1 MKDTKPPGSDPTG
14 APRRADPAGWGR
26 AAGHRPSGFYRGL
39 RAVVRGA
46 LRAYYRTVEVTGR
59 EHLDSSRPT
68 VLAAT
73 HGNSIV
79 DPLLLGLFEE
89 RQVTFCARD
98 GLFKVP
104 LFGRLL
110 RAVGA
115 VPIARPSDHGAGRVD
130 NADAFAAARKV
141 LEDRGVIAI
150 FPEGHTHERLKVH
163 RLKTGAARIALDA
176 AITGDTDVQIVPV
189 ALNYLVRQAFRS
201 DVHVAFGRP
210 IEPRAFVAA
219 AGEDPRGAARAL
231 TDHLEEAL
239 RELAVHVEE
248 AEDERVIAQVTS
260 LVVDIRAEEGLDGAG
275 QTPAERTA
283 LVRRIVDAYRWL
295 SERAPDQTA
304 GLRRRLQRYLEE
316 RTDLGFGGESA
327 ALQHRSE
334 ARRGGHGD
342 RFRSRRRFLVLGAP
356 VAIYGAVHNA
366 APYVLLRGFLRLA
379 GPRRDRQALTK
390 LLVGLALFGG
400 SWVAYAVAVSLA
412 LGPVAGL
419 VYGLTLPFAAVF
431 ALRYATEVRLHR
443 LNWRGLRSLWVHSER
458 IAALR
463 EERDA
468 LKAEL
473 AGLREEY
480 LAHLGEAGSGGQDE
494 ASSS

>member
-1 MKDTKPPGSDPTG
+1 M
-14 APRRADPAGWGR
+14 
-26 AAGHRPSGFYRGL
+26 
-39 RAVVRGA
+39 RGA
-46 LRAYYRTVEVTGR
+46 LRVYYRTVEVTGR
-59 EHLDSSRPT
+59 EHLDASRPT
-68 VLAAT
+68 ILAAT

-79 DPLLLGLFEE
+79 DPLLLGLFED

-115 VPIARPSDHGAGRVD
+115 VPIARPSDHGKGNVD
-130 NADAFAAARKV
+130 NAGAFAAARKV

-176 AITGDTDVQIVPV
+176 AIAGDTNVQIVPV

-201 DVHVAFGRP
+201 DVHVAFGHP
-210 IEPRAFVAA
+210 IDARAFAAAAADDPRA
-219 AGEDPRGAARAL
+219 AARSL

-239 RELAVHVEE
+239 RELAVHVDET
-248 AEDERVIAQVTS
+248 EDERVIAQVTS
-260 LVVDIRAEEGLDGAG
+260 LIVDIRHEEGLDGGG

-283 LVRRIVDAYRWL
+283 LVRRVVDAYRWL
-295 SERAPDQTA
+295 TERDPEKTA

-316 RTDLGFGGESA
+316 RTDLGLGGESA

-334 ARRGGHGD
+334 ASKGAASK
-342 RFRSRRRFLVLGAP
+342 RFRSRRRFIVLGAP
-356 VAIYGAVHNA
+356 AALYGAVHNA
-366 APYVLLRGFLRLA
+366 PPYLLLRGFLRVTK
-379 GPRRDRQALTK
+379 PRKDRQALTK
-390 LLVGLALFGG
+390 LLVGLSLFGG
-400 SWVAYAVAVSLA
+400 SWVAYALAVAMVF
-412 LGPVAGL
+412 GPVAGL
-419 VYGLTLPFAAVF
+419 AYGLTLPFAAVF

-463 EERDA
+463 DERDA
-468 LKAEL
+468 LKGEIA
-473 AGLREEY
+473 ALREEY
-480 LAHLGEAGSGGQDE
+480 LAEMAAQGGSAAAG
-494 ASSS
+494 